1 LGADHLVDILVRDEY
16 HSYWVG
22 IDPGFTG
29 ALAIIARDGGK
40 VEFYDMPVLILGK
53 KKELNRPMLRDMMY
67 PWHKGG
73 AIVAIE
79 RAQAMPK
86 QGVISVFNYAHGYG
100 ILMGMLSAFAIPHFI
115 VPPSEWKKKML
126 AGLPRGKDTA
136 RFQAM
141 NLFPSVA
148 EHLNL
153 KKHHGRAEALLL
165 AEYCRL
171 RSARLTMDNVLEECS
186 L

>member
-1 LGADHLVDILVRDEY
+1 MVDIRMRDDY
-16 HSYWVG
+16 HNYWVG

-29 ALAIIARDGGK
+29 ALAVIERDSGPIQL
-40 VEFYDMPVLILGK
+40 YDMPILILGK
-53 KKELNRPMLRDMMY
+53 KKELNRPLLLELMY
-67 PWHKGG
+67 PWFRGST
-73 AIVAIE
+73 IVAIE
-79 RAQAMPK
+79 RAQSMPK
-86 QGVISVFNYAHGYG
+86 QGVRSVFNYAQGYG
-100 ILMGMLSAFAIPHFI
+100 ILLGMLSAFAVPHFI
-115 VPPSEWKKKML
+115 VPPTEWKKKML

-148 EHLNL
+148 EQLNL

-171 RSARLTMDNVLEECS
+171 RSGGLTTDNVREECS

>member
-1 LGADHLVDILVRDEY
+1 MRDEY
-16 HSYWVG
+16 QSHWVG

-29 ALAIIARDGGK
+29 ALATIARDGGEI
-40 VEFYDMPVLILGK
+40 EFYDMPLLILGK
-53 KKELNRPMLRDMMY
+53 KKELNRPLLKDMMY
-67 PWHKGG
+67 PWSRGG

-79 RAQAMPK
+79 RAQSMPK
-86 QGVISVFNYAHGYG
+86 QGVTSVFNYAQGYG
-100 ILMGMLSAFAIPHFI
+100 ILLGMLSAFTIPHFI
-115 VPPSEWKKKML
+115 VPPFEWKKKML
-126 AGLPRGKDTA
+126 VGLPKGKDTS

-148 EHLNL
+148 EYLNL

-171 RSARLTMDNVLEECS
+171 RAGNLTMDSILGECS